1 MSNGRD
7 TCRNSGSG
15 IVGDQRE
22 GIFPFAE
29 RYLIDQG
36 NYANSNFMIKK
47 IMPGINELS
56 VVKFKGAAFMTAED
70 IIPIEEPLEIK
81 LEYGPFS
88 NRIIRSLAVTMR
100 TPGND
105 EELALG
111 FLFTEGILQNEYVL
125 AVVHES
131 TFCMEQKQNI
141 IIVKLDD
148 SSSPILQ
155 HAERNFYT
163 TSSCGVC
170 GKSSIA
176 AIRTVSIFSN
186 SAEPYLMVNKD
197 ILYELPGRLRQ
208 EQDNFSAT
216 GGIHAA
222 GLFSAAGELILLRE
236 DVGRHNALDKVIG
249 RAFTTETMPLNQ
261 HLLVLSGRASF
272 ELVQKAVMA
281 GIRIIAAMG
290 APSSLA
296 VELALE
302 FDITLIGF
310 LSNKRF
316 NIYTSGHRIF

>member
-1 MSNGRD
+1 
-7 TCRNSGSG
+7 
-15 IVGDQRE
+15 
-22 GIFPFAE
+22 
-29 RYLIDQG
+29 
-36 NYANSNFMIKK
+36 MIKTT
-47 IMPGINELS
+47 MPGINELS
-56 VVKFKGAAFMTAED
+56 VVKFKGAASMTSED
-70 IIPIEEPLEIK
+70 IISIEEPLEIQ

-88 NRIIRSLAVTMR
+88 NRTIRSLAVTMR

-105 EELALG
+105 EELAVG
-111 FLFTEGILQNEYVL
+111 FLFTEGIIQVEYVL

-131 TFCMEQKQNI
+131 TFCTEQKQNI

-148 SSSPILQ
+148 SSSPVLQ

-176 AIRTVSIFSN
+176 AIRTVSIFNN
-186 SAEPYLMVNKD
+186 SVEPYLMVNKD

-222 GLFSAAGELILLRE
+222 GLFSAGGELLLLRE

-249 RAFTTETMPLNQ
+249 RAFAAEIMPLNQ
-261 HLLVLSGRASF
+261 HILVLSGRASF
-272 ELVQKAVMA
+272 ELIQKAAMA

-302 FDITLIGF
+302 FNITLIGF

-316 NIYTSGHRIF
+316 NIYTSGYRIF